1 MGRVCCWEVGVECSV
16 RRIFYEE
23 REDNPVLGVN
33 IKMRDGAGY

>member
-23 REDNPVLGVN
+23 RDNPVLGVN